1 MSHWARAARILA
13 GLHDN
18 GQPDRE
24 NIAVRLVL
32 ASRDALPVTGVG
44 LSWVTPHGPGATL
57 AATDGPARLI
67 EELQF
72 SLGEGP
78 CVDSSRSGFP
88 VLQADLARTAAT
100 LWPTFGPRALAAGIA
115 AVFAFPLQVG
125 AVRMGVLD
133 LYRDVAGP
141 LADGDLDEALAYAD
155 AATAVLL
162 ELQARSGEDTVHP
175 YLLDSL
181 HDRAE
186 VHQASGMISVQLG
199 VRPADALTVLRARA
213 YASDRS
219 MIDLARA
226 VITHKLRF
234 DD

>member
-1 MSHWARAARILA
+1 MSQWARVARILA
-13 GLHDN
+13 ALHDN
-18 GQPDRE
+18 GRADQDDV
-24 NIAVRLVL
+24 ALRLVT
-32 ASRDALPVTGVG
+32 AGRDELPITGVG
-44 LSWVTPHGPGATL
+44 LSWVTPQGPGATL
-57 AATDGPARLI
+57 AATDGPARMM

-88 VLQADLARTAAT
+88 VLEADLARTAST
-100 LWPTFGPRALAAGIA
+100 MWPAFGPRALEAGIA
-115 AVFAFPLQVG
+115 AVFAFPLQTG

-133 LYRDVAGP
+133 LYRDVPGP

-162 ELQARSGEDTVHP
+162 ELQARTGEDDVHP
-175 YLLDSL
+175 YLVNSL

-199 VRPADALTVLRARA
+199 VRPGDALTVLRARA

-219 MIDLARA
+219 MIDLARD
-226 VITHKLRF
+226 VITRKLRF